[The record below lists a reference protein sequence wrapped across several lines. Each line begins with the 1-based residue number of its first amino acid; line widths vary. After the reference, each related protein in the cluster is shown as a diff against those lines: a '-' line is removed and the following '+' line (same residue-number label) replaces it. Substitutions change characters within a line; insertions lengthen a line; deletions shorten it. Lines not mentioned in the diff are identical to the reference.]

1 MKKLFTILFFV
12 LCVLFANAQFVNRGG
27 GISNSNSGI
36 NPVVK
41 SLNDNKAVG
50 DTLLYCPAQYWSIN
64 ATDAAGFTFQYED
77 LDGLTTNNAGYFMA
91 FGVFYDTTL
100 RVDWMMP
107 WDTDTAFYFAA
118 TSWFTPAGQ
127 ADNWL
132 EFGPITLPAGSELS
146 WYQRYNGSNGTPPYY
161 FDGYE
166 VLVSEIGMN
175 NYANFLDP
183 AIFTRADYTGTNG
196 TDSSWILQTVTI
208 PVTYAN
214 TPCYFAFHHNADDMD
229 VLYLDEIKIIV
240 TVTVGV
246 DEEEGGI
253 SFVQNKPN
261 PAKDQTVISY
271 QLNNSANV
279 SLQVNDITG
288 REVFAT
294 NFGVQSAGDNQYTL
308 NTSAFAPGIYV
319 YTLMIDN
326 SKIVKKMTIVK

>member
-1 MKKLFTILFFV
+1 MKKLFTLLVIV
-12 LCVLFANAQFVNRGG
+12 LGVLVANAQFVNRGG

-118 TSWFTPAGQ
+118 TSWFAPAGQ

-132 EFGPITLPAGSELS
+132 EFGPITLPLGSELS
-146 WYQRYNGSNGTPPYY
+146 WFQRYNGSGGTPPFW

-166 VLVSEIGMN
+166 VLISKTGMT
-175 NYANFLDP
+175 NYANFMDP
-183 AIFTRADYTGTNG
+183 PVFTRADYTGADG
-196 TDSSWILQTVTI
+196 TDSSWAMKTVVI
-208 PVTYAN
+208 PATYSN
-214 TPCYFAFHHNADDMD
+214 TPCYFAFHHNATDMD
-229 VLYLDEIKIIV
+229 VLYLDEIKIV
-240 TVTVGV
+240 TTA
-246 DEEEGGI
+246 EGGI
-253 SFVQNKPN
+253 AENSGITFVQNSPN

-294 NFGVQSAGDNQYTL
+294 NFGVQSAGANQYTL

-319 YTLMIDN
+319 YTLMVDN
-326 SKIVKKMTIVK
+326 SKVVKKMTVVK